1 MLESVLGLFS
11 SMSLNCSTPLWRP
24 VWYANEHEMAVVI
37 HDCIWYSWL
46 PDNRQALVKESI
58 RSTYHC
64 RYSLVAGFK
73 QKPSQWNTE
82 RIQSQVGDSPV
93 EMTLGWKALN
103 QLNPVHVL
111 NHLSEIIS
119 LKLKSRSLSFGFRGS
134 LPFVNNR
141 GLILFYQNNVAGC
154 AWSQGSTGRN
164 YLIRFGLKINLMQ
177 RRKPSFRNSCIPGYA
192 KAIPVKC
199 KFTGCAR
206 SEDLS
211 FAENLHF
218 SFRRC
223 NPHLLNT

>member
-1 MLESVLGLFS
+1 MQMSMRWRLWHMIAFDIRGFQIIDRPWWKRVYAQHTTVDTRWWRGLS
-11 SMSLNCSTPLWRP
+11 KNLHSET
-24 VWYANEHEMAVVI
+24 
-37 HDCIWYSWL
+37 
-46 PDNRQALVKESI
+46 
-58 RSTYHC
+58 
-64 RYSLVAGFK
+64 
-73 QKPSQWNTE
+73 TE
-82 RIQSQVGDSPV
+82 RIQSQVGDSQV
-93 EMTLGWKALN
+93 EMTLGWKALK
-103 QLNPVHVL
+103 QLNLVHVL

-119 LKLKSRSLSFGFRGS
+119 LKLKRQSLSFGFRGS
-134 LPFVNNR
+134 LLFVNNR
-141 GLILFYQNNVAGC
+141 GLILFYQNNVSGC

-164 YLIRFGLKINLMQ
+164 YLIRFGLKISLLQ

-199 KFTGCAR
+199 KCTGCAR